1 MDIIKLVEKPTW
13 RDLLIRLVEKKDMD
27 PWDIDIIELT
37 NGFVEHIKNMKS
49 FDLKVPANLLLAAA
63 ILLKFKSKI
72 IGFEE
77 SPVME
82 EAQDEMEV
90 TQVDGEYVLT
100 TKQRFPPKRKVS
112 MEELMK
118 AMEEAIRMENFG
130 VRKTKQTKLPEIV
143 FTPTDNEEKI
153 TKIFERVKEKADE
166 DGMVLFSELL
176 FDETVEEKIN
186 VFIPIIY
193 LAHDNKVKVWQEELF
208 GDLFVKLM

>member
-72 IGFEE
+72 VGFEE
-77 SPVME
+77 SPVIE
-82 EAQDEMEV
+82 EAPDEMEV
-90 TQVDGEYVLT
+90 TQVDGEYILT

-143 FTPTDNEEKI
+143 FTPTNNEEKI
-153 TKIFERVKEKADE
+153 IRIFERVKEKADDE
-166 DGMVLFSELL
+166 GMVLFSELL